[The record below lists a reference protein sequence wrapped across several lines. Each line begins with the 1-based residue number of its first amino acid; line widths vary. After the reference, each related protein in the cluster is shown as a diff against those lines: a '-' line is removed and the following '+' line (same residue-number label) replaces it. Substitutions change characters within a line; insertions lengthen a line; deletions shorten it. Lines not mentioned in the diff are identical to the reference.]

1 MARIFLD
8 EFCEMEYNFKSG
20 IYGTDKVFCE
30 KRGITLPKKLL
41 FIFNNR
47 AGKSAIERELA
58 GVIDIFT
65 KGGYEVVAHPTQ
77 GAGDALATVRDRGAA
92 YETIV
97 VAGGDGT
104 LSEAVEGL
112 MALPERERIK
122 LGYIPSGST
131 NDFAA
136 SLGIPKEV
144 KAAARLIVSGKPF
157 KCDIGRFNDRTFNY
171 VAGCGA
177 FTDVS
182 YATPQE
188 NKNMFGYFA
197 YIIEGLSRLPNLPS
211 YKMSVECDGIKLEGE
226 FILGMVMN
234 SNNIAGID
242 HGNIIKADLSDGLFE
257 LLLIR
262 TPANLIELQ
271 MTLSGLLS
279 GKSAKD
285 GLYRIFK
292 GKEFK
297 FRTEDDIKW
306 TLDGEF
312 GGNDKEVTISV
323 AEKAVNFIV
332 EEDKP
337 ELTQGNR

>member
-8 EFCEMEYNFKSG
+8 EFCEMEYNLRSG
-20 IYGTDKVFCE
+20 IYRTDKVFCE
-30 KRGITLPKKLL
+30 KRGIALPKKLL

-65 KGGYEVVAHPTQ
+65 KGGCEVVAHPTQ
-77 GAGDALATVRDRGAA
+77 GAGDAMATVRDRGAA

-112 MALPERERIK
+112 MAIPEKDKIK

-136 SLGIPKEV
+136 SLGIPKDV
-144 KAAARLIVSGKPF
+144 KAAAELIVRGKTF
-157 KCDIGRFNDRTFNY
+157 KCDIGRFNGRTFNY

-182 YATPQE
+182 YATPQG

-197 YIIEGLSRLPNLPS
+197 YIIEGLSRLPKLPS
-211 YKMSVECDGIKLEGE
+211 YKMCVECDGKRMEGE

-262 TPANLIELQ
+262 TPSNLIELQ
-271 MTLSGLLS
+271 MTLGGLLS
-279 GKSAKD
+279 GKSSKD
-285 GLYRIFK
+285 GLYCILK
-292 GKEFK
+292 GREFK
-297 FRTEDDIKW
+297 FSTEDDIKW
-306 TLDGEF
+306 TLDGDF
-312 GGNDKEVTISV
+312 GGSDKEVTISV
-323 AEKAVNFIV
+323 AERAVNFIV
-332 EEDKP
+332 AEDNP
-337 ELTQGNR
+337 ELLAGS